1 METARGLPKSLGSL
15 SDIHMNTAKGYTLSN
30 DIRMETARGGTTMK
44 QSPHQLWERELIES
58 AEVKRKATVAQL
70 CQFAQIVLT
79 AY

>member
-1 METARGLPKSLGSL
+1 METSRGVPKNLGGLPA
-15 SDIHMNTAKGYTLSN
+15 SDDIYMKTAKGFNTIAN

-70 CQFAQIVLT
+70 C
-79 AY
+79 